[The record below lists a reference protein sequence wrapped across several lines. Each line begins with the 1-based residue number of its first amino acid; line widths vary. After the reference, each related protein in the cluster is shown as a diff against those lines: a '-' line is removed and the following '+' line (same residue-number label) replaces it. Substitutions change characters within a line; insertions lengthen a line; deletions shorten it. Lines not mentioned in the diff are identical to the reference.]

1 MNNYQNPFKTLTRFE
16 YALWIGSMLAV
27 TLSFALSTE
36 RDLLTWFATLVG
48 VTALI
53 FMSKGDVFGQ
63 ALIVVF
69 SILYAIISI
78 KQQYYGEAITYMGM
92 SAPIAA
98 IAVVSWLRHP
108 SGKGHNEVAVAH
120 VKPLAWCIVT
130 LLSLVVTVIFYFILG
145 ALGTANLIP
154 STISVTTSFF
164 AASLTF
170 LRSPYYGLGYA
181 ANDVV
186 LIVLWVMAA
195 FEDPSTLPMVLCFV
209 TFLANDIYGFL
220 NWKRMRKKQEA

>member
-154 STISVTTSFF
+154 STVSVTTSFF